1 MDARVCTPSVAL
13 SRSNPCVKGS
23 IHLLTESQESCE
35 TGNNHFWRDSRDSG
49 GDKKKKKKKKE
60 KVRKFQPPWRV
71 TIRPELSSRASFP
84 NKIRVSRIPDEFPD
98 AIP

>member
-1 MDARVCTPSVAL
+1 MDARVCTPAIVL
-13 SRSNPCVKGS
+13 SQSNPCVKGS
-23 IHLLTESQESCE
+23 IHLLTELQETCE
-35 TGNNHFWRDSRDSG
+35 AGNNHFWRDNRDSG
-49 GDKKKKKKKKE
+49 GDKKKKE
-60 KVRKFQPPWRV
+60 RKVRKFQPPWRV

>member
-49 GDKKKKKKKKE
+49 GDKKKKKKKGKSSQ
-60 KVRKFQPPWRV
+60 VSTSLARYDPARV
-71 TIRPELSSRASFP
+71 IVASQFPE
-84 NKIRVSRIPDEFPD
+84 
-98 AIP
+98 